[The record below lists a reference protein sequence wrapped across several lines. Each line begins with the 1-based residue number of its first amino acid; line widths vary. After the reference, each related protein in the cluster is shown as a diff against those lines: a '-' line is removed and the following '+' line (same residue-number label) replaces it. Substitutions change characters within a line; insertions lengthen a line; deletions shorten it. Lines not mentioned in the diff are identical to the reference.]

1 MRRSKINLK
10 TATLDEL
17 EIECAELV
25 GTQFGHNM
33 IGIICGVVEDRF
45 GKEDA
50 ERLFDLYQGQEDK
63 WTANV
68 ADAKNQKTH
77 LMMGCVFCA
86 GKS

>member
-33 IGIICGVVEDRF
+33 IGIICGVAEDRF
-45 GKEDA
+45 GKEEA
-50 ERLFDLYQGQEDK
+50 ERLFELYQG
-63 WTANV
+63 
-68 ADAKNQKTH
+68 
-77 LMMGCVFCA
+77 
-86 GKS
+86 